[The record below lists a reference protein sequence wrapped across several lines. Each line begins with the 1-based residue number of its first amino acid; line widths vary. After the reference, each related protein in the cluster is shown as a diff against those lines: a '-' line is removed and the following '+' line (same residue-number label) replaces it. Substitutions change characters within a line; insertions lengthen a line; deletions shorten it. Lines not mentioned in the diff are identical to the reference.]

1 MGVPALHKLAVTHA
15 HIPSAMRPFWLTF
28 RGTTYVKDREEGA
41 GRSRLLKLANLSTA
55 AKNIVVVEQCHKLHG
70 LHRLAAYRERC
81 NAYDKAMGVAPSYL
95 TLLNSTFALVPGGRQ
110 PASIRLNEVLAAAA
124 IPVFIS
130 GDMHTTSPYVLP
142 FDGVL
147 DWGKFSFHFSWD
159 DTADEIVSALSHV
172 DEMQLNS
179 MQRYIRHV
187 WKTFLQP
194 RQSSRTFYGLLER
207 RARRGSRRQ

>member
-1 MGVPALHKLAVTHA
+1 
-15 HIPSAMRPFWLTF
+15 MRPYWLTF
-28 RGTTYVKDREEGA
+28 RGTTYVNDGGEGA
-41 GRSRLLKLANLSTA
+41 RRTGLLKLVNLSSA
-55 AKNIVVVEQCHKLHG
+55 AKKIVVVEQCHKLHG
-70 LHRLAAYRERC
+70 MHKHAAYRDLC
-81 NAYDKAMGVAPSYL
+81 NAYDKAMEVAPSYL

-110 PASIRLNEVLAAAA
+110 PASFRLNEVLAAAA

-159 DTADEIVSALSHV
+159 DPLDKIVSALSHV

-179 MQRYIRHV
+179 MQRHLRYA
-187 WKTFLQP
+187 WKRFLQP
-194 RQSSRTFYGLLER
+194 MQSSQTFYELLER
-207 RARRGSRRQ
+207 HARRGSRRE